1 MHVIRELEN
10 HFFIDLC
17 ARRVY
22 CRPCGNPCRSLVCRN
37 FIQFWCATHECPNT
51 GDVKLF
57 MDGTWQVFGYEEEM
71 GENLV
76 STITPKLLHSIV
88 TGRSVTRRR

>member
-22 CRPCGNPCRSLVCRN
+22 CRPCGKPCRSLVCRN
-37 FIQFWCATHECPNT
+37 FIQFWCATRDCPNT
-51 GDVKLF
+51 GDVKLLT
-57 MDGTWQVFGYEEEM
+57 DGTWQVFGFEERM
-71 GENLV
+71 GKDLI
-76 STITPKLLHSIV
+76 SRIIPRLLHSIA
-88 TGRSVTRRR
+88 TGRSVTRRP